1 MATYDIGDKVYLS
14 WSTYDS
20 SGNLANPG
28 TVTASITLPD
38 GTSTSVSTATAST
51 GAYTASYSPSQA
63 GRHIVSWTATGTWPQ
78 AYADIF
84 EVRDI
89 ADIGIVG
96 LSEVKQH
103 LNIPAN
109 STADDEEILR
119 FMDAATDLAE
129 SYVGQVLG
137 RRTYTSEL
145 YDGGADCIRIRN
157 PRAISITSVYEN
169 GALVAASGYAL
180 DYTGQRL
187 YRVGSS
193 TLYATNSYGYW
204 TAGFNNISVTY
215 VAGYVNPSQAAKQ
228 GVLEIIRHLWQT
240 QRGTMNVLGRT
251 LAGDEFTPATTGAGY
266 SLPRRAMELLDPTS
280 FPGMA

>member
-1 MATYDIGDKVYLS
+1 MIYDLGDVVPLGITITD
-14 WSTYDS
+14 ST
-20 SGNLANPG
+20 GALANAG
-28 TVTASITLPD
+28 AVTCTIYLPD
-38 GTSTSVSTATAST
+38 GT
-51 GAYTASYSPSQA
+51 
-63 GRHIVSWTATGTWPQ
+63 TATGGITNPSTGLYNCDFTPTQTGRHAVKWLATGTNAS
-78 AYADIF
+78 AYSDEFTI
-84 EVRDI
+84 RDF
-89 ADIGIVG
+89 AELGIVG
-96 LSEVKQH
+96 LDEVKVY
-103 LNIPAN
+103 LNIS
-109 STADDEEILR
+109 STDTSMDDELR
-119 FMDAATDLAE
+119 SFIDAASDLAE

-137 RRTYTSEL
+137 RRTFTSEL

-169 GALVAASGYAL
+169 GALVAPSGYAL

-204 TAGFNNISVTY
+204 TAGFNNVSVTY
-215 VAGYVNPSQAAKQ
+215 VAGYVNPPMAARQ

-240 QRGTMNVLGRT
+240 QRGSMSVLGRT
-251 LAGDEFTPATTGAGY
+251 LGGDELTPATTGAGY